1 MTDIEIRKIAS
12 EKELEEA
19 VNLIKNTF
27 LKCDGPLYTEEGI
40 KAFFDY
46 IDDAENLR
54 DAEFAGA
61 YEGDALVGV
70 LGTVDSKKHIMAFFV
85 RADRLGKGIGKKLF
99 CNLLSETGSNACITV
114 NAAPYAT
121 EIYHKLG
128 FVDTGK
134 MRTDGG
140 IIFTPMIYRGK
151 E

>member
-12 EKELEEA
+12 EKEIDEA
-19 VNLIKNTF
+19 ISLIKNTF
-27 LKCDGPLYTEEGI
+27 ILCDGPFYTEVGT

-46 IDDAENLR
+46 LDDEENLR
-54 DAEFAGA
+54 KAEFTGA

-70 LGTVDSKKHIMAFFV
+70 LGTVNNKKHIMSFFV

-99 CNLLSETGSNACITV
+99 CNLLSETGGNTCITV

-134 MRTDGG
+134 MRTEGG